1 VRIGPLLALT
11 VATFSLGFGELMI
24 AGILPNVA
32 HDLHVTLAAT
42 GALVGVYA
50 LTFAVVS
57 PPLAVVMTRVE
68 RRTAII
74 AALLVMAAA
83 NGAAAAGGGFAAILV
98 LRAIAAAGSAVAT
111 TIALA
116 SVDLLADPESRGRA
130 HGIVFAGF
138 SAAATLGVP
147 FGVLIAERW
156 TWRYAFGAVAV
167 SALLA
172 AVLIAY
178 ALPRVPR
185 AKPLTWTD
193 LARVIA
199 HRPLQL
205 TIAVSLLNLTATYI
219 VTTYIRPYMDA
230 TGHFDPTTVA
240 GLLLL
245 YGAMGIVGN
254 VVTGG
259 LVDRFGSYRTI
270 IACIGGTLAIFLVFG
285 IAMQTLVGAALAMG
299 GWAFAAWGFG
309 PAVNQR
315 LGEDAMAAPEIGLAF
330 NFTAFNAGI
339 ALGSTVG
346 GIAIANAGPLS
357 LPFAAAAT
365 LAVALGIAWRNPSVA
380 PRAVAVYGDS

>member
-1 VRIGPLLALT
+1 VRLVPLLALT

-32 HDLHVTLAAT
+32 RDLHVTLAAT
-42 GALVGVYA
+42 GTLVGVYA
-50 LTFAVVS
+50 LTFAIVS
-57 PPLAVVMTRVE
+57 PPLAIVMTRIE
-68 RRTAII
+68 RRTGLI
-74 AALLVMAAA
+74 AALLVVALA
-83 NGAAAAGGGFAAILV
+83 NGVAVTGSFGEILM

-116 SVDLLADPESRGRA
+116 SVDALSDLRSRGRA

-156 TWRYAFGAVAV
+156 SWRYAFAAVAL
-167 SALLA
+167 SALVA
-172 AVLIAY
+172 AVLVAL

-185 AKPLTWTD
+185 AKPLTWSD

-205 TIAVSLLNLTATYI
+205 TIAVSLLNLSAQYI
-219 VTTYIRPYMDA
+219 LTTYIRPYMDA
-230 TGHFDPTTVA
+230 TGHFDPATDA
-240 GLLLL
+240 WLLLL
-245 YGAMGIVGN
+245 FGAMGIVGN

-270 IACIGGTLAIFLVFG
+270 LVCIAGTLAIFLVFG
-285 IAMQTLVGAALAMG
+285 VAMQTLAGAALIMSA
-299 GWAFAAWGFG
+299 WAFVSWGFA

-315 LGEDAMAAPEIGLAF
+315 LGEDAHAAPEIGLAF
-330 NFTAFNAGI
+330 NLTAFNAGI
-339 ALGSTVG
+339 ALGSAAG
-346 GIAIANAGPLS
+346 GIALANAGPLS
-357 LPFAAAAT
+357 LPFAGAAL
-365 LAVALGIAWRNPSVA
+365 LAVALGVAWRNPPAA
-380 PRAVAVYGDS
+380 PHRVPV

>member
-1 VRIGPLLALT
+1 LLALT

-32 HDLHVTLAAT
+32 RDLHVTLAAT

-57 PPLAVVMTRVE
+57 PPLAIVMTRIE
-68 RRTAII
+68 RRTGLI
-74 AALLVMAAA
+74 AALLIVACA
-83 NGAAAAGGGFAAILV
+83 NGAAAAGDFGQILV
-98 LRAIAAAGSAVAT
+98 LRAVAAAGSAVAT

-116 SVDLLADPESRGRA
+116 SVDALADVRSRGRA

-147 FGVLIAERW
+147 FGVLIAEHW
-156 TWRYAFGAVAV
+156 SWRYAFAAVAL
-167 SALLA
+167 SALVA
-172 AVLIAY
+172 AVLVAL

-185 AKPLTWTD
+185 ATPLTWRD

-205 TIAVSLLNLTATYI
+205 TILVSLLNLSATYI
-219 VTTYIRPYMDA
+219 VTTYIRPYLDA
-230 TGHFDPTTVA
+230 TGHFDPATDA

-245 YGAMGIVGN
+245 YGAVGIVGN

-259 LVDRFGSYRTI
+259 LVDRVGSYRTI
-270 IACIGGTLAIFLVFG
+270 LACIAGTLAIFLVFG
-285 IAMQTLVGAALAMG
+285 AAMQTLAGAALIISA
-299 GWAFAAWGFG
+299 WAFVSWGFA

-315 LGEDAMAAPEIGLAF
+315 LGEDAHAAPEIGLAF
-330 NFTAFNAGI
+330 NLTAFNAGI
-339 ALGSTVG
+339 ALGSTAG
-346 GIAIANAGPLS
+346 GIALANAGPLS
-357 LPFAAAAT
+357 LPFAGAAL
-365 LAVALGIAWRNPSVA
+365 LAVALAVAWRNPSPA
-380 PRAVAVYGDS
+380 PHPVPVYGDS

>member
-1 VRIGPLLALT
+1 MRLVPLLALT

-32 HDLHVTLAAT
+32 RDLHVTLAAT

-57 PPLAVVMTRVE
+57 PPLAIVMTRIE
-68 RRTAII
+68 RRTGLI
-74 AALLVMAAA
+74 AALLIVACA
-83 NGAAAAGGGFAAILV
+83 NGAAAAGDFGQILV
-98 LRAIAAAGSAVAT
+98 LRAVAAAGSAVAT

-116 SVDLLADPESRGRA
+116 SVDALADVRSRGRA

-147 FGVLIAERW
+147 FGVLIAEHW
-156 TWRYAFGAVAV
+156 SWRYAFAAVAL
-167 SALLA
+167 SALVA
-172 AVLIAY
+172 AVLVAL

-185 AKPLTWTD
+185 ATPLTWRD

-205 TIAVSLLNLTATYI
+205 TILVSLLNLSATYI
-219 VTTYIRPYMDA
+219 VTTYIRPYLDA
-230 TGHFDPTTVA
+230 TGHFDPATDA

-245 YGAMGIVGN
+245 YGAVGIVGN

-259 LVDRFGSYRTI
+259 LVDRVGSYRTI
-270 IACIGGTLAIFLVFG
+270 LACIAGTLAIFLVFG
-285 IAMQTLVGAALAMG
+285 AAMQTLAGAALIISA
-299 GWAFAAWGFG
+299 WAFVSWGFA

-315 LGEDAMAAPEIGLAF
+315 LGEDAHAAPEIGLAF
-330 NFTAFNAGI
+330 NLTAFNAGI
-339 ALGSTVG
+339 ALGSTAG
-346 GIAIANAGPLS
+346 GIALANAGPLS
-357 LPFAAAAT
+357 LPFAGAAL
-365 LAVALGIAWRNPSVA
+365 LAVALAVAWRNPSPA
-380 PRAVAVYGDS
+380 PHPVPVYGDS

>member
-1 VRIGPLLALT
+1 MQLVPLLALT
-11 VATFSLGFGELMI
+11 VATFALGFGELMI

-32 HDLHVTLAAT
+32 GDLHITLAAT

-57 PPLAVVMTRVE
+57 PPLAVVMTRFE
-68 RRTAII
+68 RRTALI
-74 AALLVMAAA
+74 AALLVVTLA
-83 NGAAAAGGGFAAILV
+83 NVAAAAGAGFTAVLV
-98 LRAIAAAGSAVAT
+98 LRAIAAAASAVAT

-116 SVDLLADPESRGRA
+116 SVDALSDPASRGRA

-156 TWRYAFGAVAV
+156 SWRYAFAAVAI

-172 AVLIAY
+172 AVLVAF

-185 AKPLTWTD
+185 ATPLRWND

-205 TIAVSLLNLTATYI
+205 TIAVSLLNLSAQYI
-219 VTTYIRPYMDA
+219 VTTYIRPYFDA
-230 TGHFDPTTVA
+230 TGHFGPTTVA

-245 YGAMGIVGN
+245 FGAMGIAGN

-270 IACIGGTLAIFLVFG
+270 LACIGGTLAIFLAFG
-285 IAMQTLVGAALAMG
+285 IAMQTLAGAALAMSA
-299 GWAFAAWGFG
+299 WAFVSWGFA

-315 LGEDAMAAPEIGLAF
+315 LGEDAHAAPEIGLAL
-330 NFTAFNAGI
+330 NLTAFNAGI
-339 ALGSTVG
+339 ALGSTAG
-346 GIAIANAGPLS
+346 GIVIANAGPLG
-357 LPFAAAAT
+357 LPFAGAAILAAA
-365 LAVALGIAWRNPSVA
+365 LGVAWRNPSVA
-380 PRAVAVYGDS
+380 ARRVPA

>member
-1 VRIGPLLALT
+1 VRLVPLLALT

-32 HDLHVTLAAT
+32 RDLHVTLAAT

-57 PPLAVVMTRVE
+57 PPLAIVMTRIE
-68 RRTAII
+68 RRTGLI
-74 AALLVMAAA
+74 AALLIVACA
-83 NGAAAAGGGFAAILV
+83 NGEAAAGDFGQILA
-98 LRAIAAAGSAVAT
+98 LRAVAAAGSAVAT

-116 SVDLLADPESRGRA
+116 SVDALSDLRSRGRA

-156 TWRYAFGAVAV
+156 SWRYAFAAVAV
-167 SALLA
+167 SALVA
-172 AVLIAY
+172 AVLVAL

-185 AKPLTWTD
+185 ATPLTWRD

-205 TIAVSLLNLTATYI
+205 TILVSLLNLSATYI
-219 VTTYIRPYMDA
+219 VTTYIRPYLDA
-230 TGHFDPTTVA
+230 TGHFDPATDA

-245 YGAMGIVGN
+245 YGAVGVVGN

-259 LVDRFGSYRTI
+259 FVDRFGSYRTI
-270 IACIGGTLAIFLVFG
+270 LACIAGTLAIFLVFG
-285 IAMQTLVGAALAMG
+285 AAMQTLAGAALIISA
-299 GWAFAAWGFG
+299 WAFVSWGFA

-315 LGEDAMAAPEIGLAF
+315 LGEDAHAAPEIGLAF
-330 NFTAFNAGI
+330 NLTAFNAGI
-339 ALGSTVG
+339 ALGSTAG
-346 GIAIANAGPLS
+346 GIALANAGPLS
-357 LPFAAAAT
+357 LPFAGAAL
-365 LAVALGIAWRNPSVA
+365 LAVALAVAWRNPSPA
-380 PRAVAVYGDS
+380 PHPVPVYGDS

>member
-1 VRIGPLLALT
+1 VRLVPLLALT

-32 HDLHVTLAAT
+32 RDLHVTLAAT

-57 PPLAVVMTRVE
+57 PPLAIVMTRIE
-68 RRTAII
+68 RRTGLI
-74 AALLVMAAA
+74 AALPIVACA
-83 NGAAAAGGGFAAILV
+83 NGEAAAGDFGQILA
-98 LRAIAAAGSAVAT
+98 LRAVAAAGSAVAT

-116 SVDLLADPESRGRA
+116 SVDALSDLRSRGRA

-156 TWRYAFGAVAV
+156 SWRYAFAAVAV
-167 SALLA
+167 SALVA
-172 AVLIAY
+172 AVLVAL

-185 AKPLTWTD
+185 ATPLTWRD

-205 TIAVSLLNLTATYI
+205 TILVSLLNLSATYI
-219 VTTYIRPYMDA
+219 VTTYIRPYLDA
-230 TGHFDPTTVA
+230 TGHFDPATDA

-245 YGAMGIVGN
+245 YGAVGVVGN

-259 LVDRFGSYRTI
+259 FVDRFGSYRTI
-270 IACIGGTLAIFLVFG
+270 LACIAGTLAIFLVFG
-285 IAMQTLVGAALAMG
+285 AAMQTLAGAALIISA
-299 GWAFAAWGFG
+299 WAFVSWGFA

-315 LGEDAMAAPEIGLAF
+315 LGEDAHAAPEIGLAF
-330 NFTAFNAGI
+330 NLTAFNAGI
-339 ALGSTVG
+339 ALGSTAG
-346 GIAIANAGPLS
+346 GIALANAGPLS
-357 LPFAAAAT
+357 LPFAGAAL
-365 LAVALGIAWRNPSVA
+365 LAVALAVAWRNPSPA
-380 PRAVAVYGDS
+380 PHPVPVYGDS